1 VRGSAAGAVRTRGSP
16 VDASNGSR
24 STFKDYIR
32 RSGASRCQRLL
43 GRGRHWRSRRANDR
57 YEFQYPTPYRL
68 VGDVEPP
75 LGEESSTSR

>member
-1 VRGSAAGAVRTRGSP
+1 MRGRGGGGAGRWKQAMGRRSAL
-16 VDASNGSR
+16 
-24 STFKDYIR
+24 KDYVR